1 MGQNTRQKRGS
12 PVLNRP
18 KVAREFSSGGV
29 VFRRFGSEVKWLV
42 AASVTN
48 KMFPKLVWRLQKGWI
63 DDSDEREVP
72 GPIARGEIKASEDDL
87 QKAALREVA
96 EEGGVEAK
104 IIQKIGSEKI
114 FFKHPARGL
123 ILKFVTY
130 YLMEWQK
137 DLPEGFGE
145 ETSKVLWLSYDEAR
159 KKLSYS
165 GEKKILD
172 KANEILASL
181 A

>member
-1 MGQNTRQKRGS
+1 MGKNSQRQKTGS
-12 PVLNRP
+12 GPVLKAP
-18 KVAREFSSGGV
+18 ITREFSSGGA
-29 VFRRFGSEVKWLV
+29 VFRKFDGEVKWLV
-42 AASVTN
+42 AASIPS
-48 KMFPKLVWRLQKGWI
+48 KLFPKVVWRLQKGWI
-63 DDSDEREVP
+63 DNKSHHVP
-72 GPIARGEIKASEDDL
+72 GPMASGKVKADEESL

-130 YLMEWQK
+130 YLMEWQR
-137 DLPEGFGE
+137 DLPEGHDD
-145 ETSKVLWLSYDEAR
+145 ETSEIAWLRYEDAR
-159 KKLSYS
+159 KRLGYS

-172 KANEILASL
+172 KAKTLLASL